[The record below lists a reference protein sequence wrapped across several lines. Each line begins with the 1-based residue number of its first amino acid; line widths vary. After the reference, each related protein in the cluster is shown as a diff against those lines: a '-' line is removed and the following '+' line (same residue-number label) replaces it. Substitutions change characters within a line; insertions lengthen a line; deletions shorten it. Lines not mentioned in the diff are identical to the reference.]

1 MKVFRLV
8 LIALTSASIA
18 AACATAL
25 AEVPEPNTSVAG
37 TADQAAALGECA
49 VADLGIGAPP
59 VSATISQVD
68 AEKAA
73 RVVGARAGADSALL
87 TTVTLGTHANQAP
100 TAATA
105 ARDGSG
111 VPIVNRPAWIFVFRN
126 LNLPRPGGIPH
137 GPAVQAPPIMVVA
150 SVIDAQTGVFLGG
163 WECR

>member
-1 MKVFRLV
+1 MKVVRV
-8 LIALTSASIA
+8 MLIALAFVVVAAGCTTA
-18 AACATAL
+18 AAK
-25 AEVPEPNTSVAG
+25 VPEPNDSNAG
-37 TADQAAALGECA
+37 AAERAAALGECA
-49 VADLGIGAPP
+49 VVNLGIGAPP
-59 VSATISQVD
+59 ITATISQMD

-73 RVVGARAGADSALL
+73 RVIGARAGADSSLL
-87 TTVTLGTHANQAP
+87 ATVTIGTHANQAP

-137 GPAVQAPPIMVVA
+137 GPDVQTPPIMVVA
-150 SVIDAQTGVFLGG
+150 SVIDAQTDAFLGG